1 MTKSRAP
8 VKGLTVL
15 TMCSLLYRL
24 TLDFSHNRSQRRKKL
39 LEGGPLCNQLVNKER
54 RVTALSD
61 AASGI

>member
-15 TMCSLLYRL
+15 TICSLYRL